1 MSEQLHYTCVFT
13 VHKNIKISKLNEICL
28 IDFRQEN
35 LRRRRD
41 LSSQLYLN
49 DTTNFTLI
57 KTRSLHKRSSN
68 STMQLSPDIFPTDA
82 KTSDPKA
89 STDDKTSRKDPTGS
103 YYIYIYKEVNASVTT
118 LTLTELKHFT
128 YYSISVK
135 ACREGPGDNC
145 GMNIV

>member
-1 MSEQLHYTCVFT
+1 MC
-13 VHKNIKISKLNEICL
+13 HKNININAIVPFY
-28 IDFRQEN
+28 FRQEN

-57 KTRSLHKRSSN
+57 KTRSLHKRSNN
-68 STMQLSPDIFPTDA
+68 STMPISPDIFPTDA
-82 KTSDPKA
+82 KTNDPK
-89 STDDKTSRKDPTGS
+89 TPIDDKTSRKDPTGS
-103 YYIYIYKEVNASVTT
+103 YYIYIYKEVNASVNT

-145 GMNIV
+145 GMKQ